1 MLIGL
6 ILFVLEVSPLEGSR
20 RSHQVTLHPR
30 KKGLRMSCLPQ
41 IGHLSH
47 RGFKARAFTLIELL
61 VVIAI
66 IAVLIALLLP
76 AVQSAR
82 EAARRAQCTNNLKQ
96 MALAALNF
104 ESSQS
109 QLPPGFG
116 PYPYA
121 SGGYG
126 RANPKVLILQFLEG
140 GNTFNA
146 FNLAWDLNVYQAVG
160 TNWTAMDQVV
170 NSYVCPSDGNTAKLG
185 TAPALAGYSSYV
197 CSTGG
202 TASPFYGGTTFAPE
216 ETNSTFLGIFNVQLN
231 ETAPKP
237 TTFPTTSSNPYWQ
250 VTSKVTM
257 ASIVDGTSNTGM
269 FAETTMS
276 PYPNQNYPYANVA
289 NTMFAVNCWVGTW
302 SNQIY
307 PTGCGNWSS
316 SSVGWLLPYRGGEWY
331 RNLPMTANYSHTI
344 TPNFNQNDC
353 MNYNGFN
360 QEHGAARSYHP
371 GGANGAFADG
381 SVHFFKNSI
390 NPNTWRAL
398 GTRAGGEVVSSDA
411 Y

>member
-1 MLIGL
+1 M
-6 ILFVLEVSPLEGSR
+6 GSLMKKTR
-20 RSHQVTLHPR
+20 CLHP
-30 KKGLRMSCLPQ
+30 
-41 IGHLSH
+41 SH
-47 RGFKARAFTLIELL
+47 NRGRAFTLIELL

-96 MALAALNF
+96 LALAALNF

-116 PYPYA
+116 PYPLLPQTPT
-121 SGGYG
+121 YG

-140 GNTFNA
+140 GNTYNA
-146 FNLAWDLNVYQAVG
+146 FNLLWDLDLYGATTEPNY
-160 TNWTAMDQVV
+160 TAQGQVI
-170 NSYVCPSDGNTAKLG
+170 NSYVCPSDGNTTKIG
-185 TAPALAGYSSYV
+185 TAPALAGYSNYM

-202 TASPFYGGTTFAPE
+202 TASPFFGGTVYAPE
-216 ETNSTFLGIFNVQLN
+216 ETNQAFLGIFNVQLN
-231 ETAPKP
+231 ETAPNPK
-237 TTFPTTSSNPYWQ
+237 TTTSNYQTYIGTPYMS

-257 ASIVDGTSNTGM
+257 ASIIDGTSNTAM

-276 PYPNQNYPYANVA
+276 PYANTNYPYPSPKSLFYVY
-289 NTMFAVNCWVGTW
+289 CWVGTW
-302 SNQIY
+302 NNQIY

-316 SSVGWLLPYRGGEWY
+316 SSVAWLLQYRGGEWY
-331 RNLPMTANYSHTI
+331 RNLPTTANYSHTI
-344 TPNFNQNDC
+344 TPNNTQNDC
-353 MNYNGFN
+353 INYTGFN
-360 QEHGAARSYHP
+360 QEHGAARSFHP
-371 GGANGAFADG
+371 GGANAAFADG

-390 NPNTWRAL
+390 NPTTWFAL
-398 GTRAGGEVVSSDA
+398 GTRAGGEIVSSDA